1 MHVDVVYA
9 GLGMA
14 VFYNKKL
21 KIYEDT
27 NQIIQ
32 LIVSRL

>member
-1 MHVDVVYA
+1 MQVGVVYA
-9 GLGMA
+9 VLGMA

-27 NQIIQ
+27 HRID
-32 LIVSRL
+32 